1 MTESQCLNAEQPL
14 ETDGNVIAEKSQM
27 KISNHFFIAAVLL
40 LTFMA
45 YFSTLGYDFVYD
57 DQGQIVQNG
66 FIRSWS
72 SAPQYFTKHVWS
84 HVHPDQAGNYYRPV
98 FLLWLL
104 VNRTLFGLSPFL
116 WHFAVIAVHLLVTL
130 LVYLL
135 ARRLVKDELTANMA
149 ALIFGLHPVHI
160 EGVAWISG
168 VTEPLLA
175 LFLISAFLF
184 YMDWRD
190 GKEDAS
196 GDGKIA
202 FYKKPTI
209 RLAASLFLY
218 TLAMLE
224 KETALILPMAV
235 CGYEWI
241 KNSGSSQDQG
251 FTSRARQS
259 LRRAIPFIAISV
271 VYLVVRTIVLKGLG
285 HTLSPLPLSTVV
297 LTCPAVLWFYT
308 RQLIWPARLSAFQDL
323 EYVTSPG
330 LVNFILPAAGV
341 IAVGFGLW
349 MFARK
354 SEARER
360 YALLIASLW
369 LVLPIL
375 PVLNISVFGE
385 GEAVHDRY
393 LYLPSIGFAIIV
405 AVALRR
411 LDFGRAKLFGRPV
424 AHVAAA
430 ILIALAFS
438 FITLSQHV
446 HWATD
451 LALFQHGLAYVP
463 HSRIAKTGLANEY
476 SKRDQ
481 YDDAITLYKEVIER
495 NPTYWVAP
503 NNLGCTYMKMGDF
516 KNAEIYLVRGIEI
529 RPTEP
534 RQYLNLSVT
543 LQAQARL
550 DEAERAIR
558 QAIDLQPDGYGFH
571 YQLGDVL
578 NAQGN
583 LQAAL
588 EEFKTEVNNNPRL
601 IQAQM
606 EVASLEERLA
616 AGNSGAKSQ

>member
-1 MTESQCLNAEQPL
+1 MSESLNAEQTL
-14 ETDGNVIAEKSQM
+14 EPDRKVIAGESQV
-27 KISNHFFIAAVLL
+27 KISNHFIIAAVLL

-45 YFSTLGYDFVYD
+45 FFSTLGYGFVYD

-66 FIRSWS
+66 FIKSWS

-104 VNRTLFGLSPFL
+104 INRTLFGLSPFL

-135 ARRLVKDELTANMA
+135 ARRLLKDELTAGMA

-160 EGVAWISG
+160 EAVAWISG

-184 YMDWRD
+184 YMDWRE
-190 GKEDAS
+190 GRAGAPGDAAV
-196 GDGKIA
+196 A
-202 FYKKPTI
+202 FHKKPTI
-209 RLAASLFLY
+209 RLVASLFFY

-241 KNSGSSQDQG
+241 NNSSSSQS
-251 FTSRARQS
+251 FANRARQT
-259 LRRAIPFIAISV
+259 LMRALPFIALSL

-285 HTLSPLPLSTVV
+285 HPLSQLPLSTII
-297 LTCPAVLWFYT
+297 LTCPAVLWFYM
-308 RQLIWPARLSAFQDL
+308 RQLIWPARLNAFQDL

-330 LVNFILPAAGV
+330 FMNFVLPAA
-341 IAVGFGLW
+341 AVAVVAFGLW

-354 SEARER
+354 SEQRKR
-360 YALLIASLW
+360 RALLVACLW

-393 LYLPSIGFAIIV
+393 LYLPSIGFAIIIG
-405 AVALRR
+405 VALRR
-411 LDFGRAKLFGRPV
+411 LDFGRAKLFGRPAV
-424 AHVAAA
+424 HVAAA
-430 ILIALAFS
+430 ILIALVFS
-438 FITLSQHV
+438 LVTTSQHV
-446 HWATD
+446 HWVSD
-451 LALFQHGLAYVP
+451 LALFKHGLDYVP

-476 SKRDQ
+476 SRDGK
-481 YDDAITLYKEVIER
+481 YDDAIVLYKEVIER
-495 NPTYWVAP
+495 NPAYWIAP

-516 KNAEIYLVRGIEI
+516 QNAETYLLRGIEI

-534 RQYLNLSVT
+534 RQYMNLSVT
-543 LQAQARL
+543 LQMLARL

-558 QAIDLQPDGYGFH
+558 HAIELKPDGFGFH

-588 EEFKTEVNNNPRL
+588 DEFKIEVNNNPKFA
-601 IQAQM
+601 QAKM
-606 EVASLEERLA
+606 EIASLEARLA
-616 AGNSGAKSQ
+616 AGNSGGKSQ